1 MTMRFIEGQ
10 SDSIYFLFDALLR
23 FCQLSEWYSKNNQLF
38 NIYSD
43 IYLKEYWK
51 NFLPLRLIA
60 INIDLGLLHYESAEL
75 QMESLENIYNI
86 KVIIAVITCTKL
98 KKKWTIV
105 VDKFTDNLKI
115 INEMD
120 I

>member
-1 MTMRFIEGQ
+1 MTMRFIEGK
-10 SDSIYFLFDALLR
+10 SDYIYFLFDALFR
-23 FCQLSEWYSKNNQLF
+23 FCELSEWYSKNNQIF

-60 INIDLGLLHYESAEL
+60 INIDLGLLHYDSIEL
-75 QMESLENIYNI
+75 QVESLKNINDI
-86 KVIIAVITCTKL
+86 NEIIAIVICTKL

-105 VDKFTDNLKI
+105 VDKIADNLKI
-115 INEMD
+115 INE
-120 I
+120 INI